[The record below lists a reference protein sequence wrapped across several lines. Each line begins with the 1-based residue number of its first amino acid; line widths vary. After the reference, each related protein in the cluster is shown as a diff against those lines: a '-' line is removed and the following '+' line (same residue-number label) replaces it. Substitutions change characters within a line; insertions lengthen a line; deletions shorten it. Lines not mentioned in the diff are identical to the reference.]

1 MNDRKIMHEVLQI
14 ARAGEGFTAPN
25 PMVGAVIIKNDRIIG
40 KGAHRKY
47 GEKHAEINAI
57 ENAVESVE
65 GATLYTNLEP
75 CCHSTPGKNTPPCTN
90 RIIREKIC
98 RVVISTIDPNPHVS
112 GNGIRTLREA
122 GIEVITDVLPEEAV
136 RLNEVYFKFIQTN
149 QPFVH
154 LKIAQ
159 SIDGRIATHNYD
171 SQWITDESARTQV
184 HKMRHK
190 YSAVLI
196 GLNTLK
202 KDNPNLTVRLT
213 QGKQPFRIILDERLE
228 APLPSNV
235 FQDAYA
241 SKTIVFTTPDYDKY
255 KREELALQGIS
266 VNPVQS
272 NGNGL
277 VDLHEVL
284 SQVAQSGISSI
295 LVEGGGM
302 VFTQFIANKLFDKIS
317 VYISPIIIGSGIESI
332 GDLNINKISEAL
344 NLENVN
350 FENVNHQLVV
360 TGYRDIS
367 ATFGKMAE
375 YL

>member
-1 MNDRKIMHEVLQI
+1 MNHTQIMQKVFEF
-14 ARAGEGFTAPN
+14 AREGEGFTAPN
-25 PMVGAVIIKNDRIIG
+25 PMVGAVVIKDDGIIG
-40 KGAHRKY
+40 QGAHRKY

-57 ENAVESVE
+57 ENAVESVA

-90 RIIREKIC
+90 RIIQEKIS
-98 RVVISTIDPNPHVS
+98 RVVISTIDPNPHVN

-122 GIEVITDVLPEEAV
+122 GIEVITDVLTEEAV
-136 RLNEVYFKFIQTN
+136 RLNEVYFKFIQSN

-171 SQWITDESARTQV
+171 SQWITDDSARTQV

-202 KDNPNLTVRLT
+202 KDNPHLTVRLA
-213 QGKQPFRIILDERLE
+213 QGKQPYRIILDERLE
-228 APLPSNV
+228 SELTSNV
-235 FQDAYA
+235 FRDAHTD
-241 SKTIVFTTPDYDKY
+241 KTIVFTTPDYDQN
-255 KREELALQGIS
+255 KREKLTHRGIS
-266 VNPVQS
+266 INIVQS

-277 VDLHEVL
+277 VNLDEVL
-284 SQVAQSGISSI
+284 SQAARSGISSI

-302 VFTQFIANKLFDKIS
+302 VFTQFIAHKLFDKIS
-317 VYISPIIIGSGIESI
+317 VYISPIIIGAGIESI
-332 GDLNINKISEAL
+332 GELNISSVSEAL
-344 NLENVN
+344 NLENVD
-350 FENVNHQLVV
+350 FENVNHQIVV

-367 ATFGKMAE
+367 ATFGKMAG

>member
-90 RIIREKIC
+90 RIIREKIF